1 MINKQWKASSVLMVV
16 CIFFVA
22 LNMRP
27 AVTAIGPLYNVL
39 LESLHISNTKMSFL
53 TSIPVFCMGLFAPV
67 AVPLQKKLGTKT
79 AITLLIVLL
88 ALANGLRFLKE
99 S

>member
-1 MINKQWKASSVLMVV
+1 MEGFLGANGCMY
-16 CIFFVA
+16 FFIA

-53 TSIPVFCMGLFAPV
+53 TSIPVFCMGLFAPI
-67 AVPLQKKLGTKT
+67 AVPLQKKWARKQ
-79 AITLLIVLL
+79 LLH
-88 ALANGLRFLKE
+88 

>member
-1 MINKQWKASSVLMVV
+1 MKNKQWTITMVLVV
-16 CIFFVA
+16 VSIFLVA

-27 AVTAIGPLYNVL
+27 AVTAIGPLFTIL
-39 LESLHISNTKMSFL
+39 MESLHVSNTQMSLL

-79 AITLLIVLL
+79 AIMLLVVIVPSKWL
-88 ALANGLRFLKE
+88 AV